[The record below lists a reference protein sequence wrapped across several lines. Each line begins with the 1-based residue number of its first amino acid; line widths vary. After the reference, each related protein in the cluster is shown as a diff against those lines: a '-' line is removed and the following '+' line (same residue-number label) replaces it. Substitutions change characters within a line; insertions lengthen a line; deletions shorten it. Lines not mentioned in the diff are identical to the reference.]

1 MKWNKLT
8 IETTTAAED
17 MLSYELQEMGIEG
30 VEVED
35 HVPLSEEDRKIMY
48 VDLLPDEIAPDDG
61 TARVSCYIDEKEDL
75 DAMVKKIQDKIEEL
89 SAFMPMGTGKITC
102 GCTCRIKSAP
112 YNPISLPR
120 KMPYSFRSLNF
131 SPIRDSFSGSS

>member
-1 MKWNKLT
+1 MKWNKIT

-61 TARVSCYIDEKEDL
+61 TASISCYIYE
-75 DAMVKKIQDKIEEL
+75 Q
-89 SAFMPMGTGKITC
+89 
-102 GCTCRIKSAP
+102 
-112 YNPISLPR
+112 
-120 KMPYSFRSLNF
+120 
-131 SPIRDSFSGSS
+131 